1 MQDIHLHDYRPR
13 LRQQSTPED
22 RDVTV
27 VLGRALQHTQAPPS
41 NTAHA
46 PDAPSRH
53 RPWLFNPW
61 VDFLTLGGGS
71 LVALAALAAF
81 YPRDEPARAAL
92 AGIMLFAAH
101 FVNHPHFAHSYQLF
115 YRGFAARAFSPD
127 SPLAAR
133 YRLAGIL
140 VPAVLAAFLLS
151 ALSLGNAPL
160 LGLAANVMF
169 FTVGW
174 HYAKQGYG
182 ILMLDAARKGI
193 RFNAGERRR
202 LLWNTHL
209 IWITN
214 WLFAND
220 VLSEQEF
227 WGINYY
233 LLDLPDPLLFAVA
246 ALATVS
252 TLAVGRDFFGK
263 WRTGRKLPLNGLL
276 AYVAAGYVWL
286 LFVRFDPLLLLVI
299 PMFHSLQYMAV
310 VWRYQLNVE
319 GERVRAGGYSPERKW
334 WAWLHTVPARLVRFA
349 LVAGVLGY
357 LGFWL
362 APFVFDTVVAYDRT
376 VLGATV
382 FLFIGWTFINI
393 HHYFIDNVI
402 WRRDNPGTRR
412 HLFAA

>member
-1 MQDIHLHDYRPR
+1 MQDTHLHDYRPSYR
-13 LRQQSTPED
+13 RQGSPED

-27 VLGRALQHTQAPPS
+27 MSGKALAHTQAPASDPARVPG
-41 NTAHA
+41 T
-46 PDAPSRH
+46 PSRH
-53 RPWLFNPW
+53 KQWLFNPW
-61 VDFLTLGGGS
+61 IDFLTLGGGS
-71 LVALAALAAF
+71 FVALAALAAF
-81 YPRDEPARAAL
+81 YPHDEPARAAL
-92 AGIMLFAAH
+92 AGIMLFLAH

-115 YRGFAARAFSPD
+115 YRGFASKAFSPD

-133 YRLAGIL
+133 YRLAGIM

-151 ALSLGNAPL
+151 ALALGSTPL

-193 RFNAGERRR
+193 RFNAGERQR

-209 IWITN
+209 IWVTN

-220 VLSEQEF
+220 VLSEREL
-227 WGINYY
+227 WGITYY
-233 LLDLPDPLLFAVA
+233 LFDLPDPLLYTVA
-246 ALATVS
+246 ALATIS
-252 TLAVGRDFFGK
+252 TFAVGCDVFAK
-263 WRTGRKLPLNGLL
+263 WRTGRKLPVNGLL
-276 AYVAAGYVWL
+276 AYIAGGYVWL
-286 LFVRFDPLLLLVI
+286 MFVRFDPLLLLVV

-310 VWRYQLNVE
+310 VWRYQLNAE
-319 GERVRAGGYSPERKW
+319 GERLGARGPAVGRRLT
-334 WAWLHTVPARLVRFA
+334 AWFRTRTASLVRFA
-349 LVAGVLGY
+349 LVAGILGY

-362 APFVFDTVVAYDRT
+362 APIVFDTVIGYDRT

>member
-1 MQDIHLHDYRPR
+1 MQDLPLQDYRPM
-13 LRQQSTPED
+13 PH
-22 RDVTV
+22 
-27 VLGRALQHTQAPPS
+27 GRGAPGERTEPGPSGEALADSQASPS
-41 NTAHA
+41 N
-46 PDAPSRH
+46 PPRR

-71 LVALAALAAF
+71 FVVLAALAAF
-81 YPRDEPARAAL
+81 YPGDETSLAAL
-92 AGIMLFAAH
+92 AGTMLFLAH

-115 YRGFAARAFSPD
+115 YRDFAKKAFSPD
-127 SPLAAR
+127 APLAAR
-133 YRLAGIL
+133 YRFAGVM

-151 ALSLGNAPL
+151 ALALGSAPL
-160 LGLAANVMF
+160 LGLAANLMF

-182 ILMLDAARKGI
+182 ILMLDSACKGI
-193 RFNAGERRR
+193 RFSAGERQR

-220 VLSEQEF
+220 VLSKRDL
-227 WGINYY
+227 WGITYY
-233 LLDLPDPLLFAVA
+233 MFDLPDPILYAVA

-252 TLAVGRDFFGK
+252 TLLVGRDFFAR
-263 WRTGRKLPLNGLL
+263 WRTYRVLPVNGLL
-276 AYVAAGYVWL
+276 AYVAAAYVWL
-286 LFVRFDPLLLLVI
+286 LFVRFDPVLLLVVHL
-299 PMFHSLQYMAV
+299 FHSLQYMAV

-319 GERVRAGGYSPERKW
+319 SERLSARPAEVAARWK
-334 WAWLHTVPARLVRFA
+334 AWLRSAPVGLVRFA
-349 LVAGVLGY
+349 LVAGALGY
-357 LGFWL
+357 FGFWL
-362 APFVFDTVVAYDRT
+362 APIVLDTVTGYDRAIF
-376 VLGATV
+376 GATV

>member
-13 LRQQSTPED
+13 NPQVSTPED
-22 RDVTV
+22 RD
-27 VLGRALQHTQAPPS
+27 GRVASAKALLHAQALPS
-41 NTAHA
+41 HPAGV
-46 PDAPSRH
+46 PDAASRD
-53 RPWLFNPW
+53 RRWLFNRW

-71 LVALAALAAF
+71 LVALTALAAF

-92 AGIMLFAAH
+92 AGIMLFLAH

-115 YRGFAARAFSPD
+115 YRGFAEKAFSPD

-133 YRLAGIL
+133 YRFAGIM

-151 ALSLGNAPL
+151 ALALGSAPL
-160 LGLAANVMF
+160 LGLAANLMF

-193 RFNAGERRR
+193 RFDAGERRR

-209 IWITN
+209 IWVTN

-220 VLSEQEF
+220 VLSEKEF

-233 LLDLPDPLLFAVA
+233 LLDLPDPILFTVA

-252 TLAVGRDFFGK
+252 TLAVGRDFFVK
-263 WRTGRKLPLNGLL
+263 WQSQRKLPFNGLL

-286 LFVRFDPLLLLVI
+286 MFVRFDPLLLLVV

-319 GERVRAGGYSPERKW
+319 GERVRAGGSAPERKW
-334 WAWLHTVPARLVRFA
+334 WAWLHTMPAGLIRFA
-349 LVAGVLGY
+349 LVAGILGY

-376 VLGATV
+376 VLGTTV